1 MSTPGIVPDFVPV
14 ILSICYIILVI
25 DSWIRRR
32 RDRWVEQE
40 IRRMYNEETKMSEPV
55 YQILQI
61 ADLLGVDLDA
71 KH

>member
-61 ADLLGVDLDA
+61 ADLLGIELE
-71 KH
+71 K